1 MPKIKFCV
9 SFQLSMDQN
18 KQKLFNYEEGKLIS
32 LLHEDSEYAFQL
44 IYDKHRNRIYSTAIK
59 FLKSPIIAQD
69 VVQDVFLK
77 LWFER
82 ASLDA
87 SKPIEAWLYTV
98 AKNNILNKLRKLAND
113 WKAIDHF
120 SNHLLQKEN
129 LTENKLLEDEYKK
142 SLEQALASLS
152 EQQKTVFI
160 LSRYE
165 KLSYQEIGQRM
176 GISPLTVKT
185 HLSRALYSIRKQFES
200 SGILFLF
207 IIFFQF

>member
-1 MPKIKFCV
+1 MG
-9 SFQLSMDQN
+9 DNTQN
-18 KQKLFNYEEGKLIS
+18 QFNYEEGKLIS

-44 IYDKHRNRIYSTAIK
+44 IYDKHRNRIYKTAIK

-82 ASLDA
+82 ASIDA
-87 SKPIEAWLYTV
+87 SKPLEAWLYTV
-98 AKNNILNKLRKLAND
+98 AKNNILNKLRKIAND
-113 WKAIDHF
+113 WKAIDQF
-120 SNHLLQKEN
+120 STHSLQKEN
-129 LTENKLLEDEYKK
+129 TSENKIIEDEYKK
-142 SLEQALASLS
+142 SLDLALSSLS
-152 EQQKTVFI
+152 DQQKTVFI

-165 KLSYQEIGQRM
+165 KLTYQEIGQKM

-185 HLSRALYSIRKQFES
+185 HLSRALYSIRKQFEF

-207 IIFFQF
+207 IIFFPF